1 MSFSEYL
8 SHGPPVLIVSYN
20 SAQFLPD
27 CLESLEKQSLPPV
40 EVWVVENN
48 SSDNSLSLLRAW
60 KKNKGKFIRN
70 LLVLDQ
76 NYGFAIANNKILLD
90 PNIITSP
97 HVVLLNP
104 DTVAD
109 STWIESLV
117 RSIQYRPYASAH
129 ASRIMMLN
137 DCSTLDGA
145 GDEYHL
151 SGLARRRGHKKLY
164 RPNQYH
170 PPIFSACAAACAYRL
185 DIFRKLN
192 GFDES
197 FFCYMEDV
205 DLGFRMNLL
214 GLQAFYSEDSVIH
227 HMGGASSRDRL
238 FATYHGHRNLEWVY
252 IKNLPMPLLCLTFP
266 IHLFMIFIIGL
277 KTIAEGNVKVYF
289 QAKFDA
295 LTSLGDV
302 IKKRFSIQSQRK
314 ISLFQLLRKLVFI
327 FH

>member
-1 MSFSEYL
+1 M
-8 SHGPPVLIVSYN
+8 LIVCYN

-27 CLESLEKQSLPPV
+27 CLDSLEKQSLPPI
-40 EVWVVENN
+40 EVWVIDNN
-48 SSDNSLSLLRAW
+48 SSDNSLSLLNEWRR
-60 KKNKGKFIRN
+60 NKGTFARN

-76 NYGFAIANNKILLD
+76 NYGFANANNKVLLD

-104 DTVAD
+104 DTVTD
-109 STWIESLV
+109 SMWLESLV
-117 RSIQYRPYASAH
+117 YSIQNHPDAPAH

-137 DCSTLDGA
+137 DSTTLDGA

-164 RPNQYH
+164 RKNQYNTH
-170 PPIFSACAAACAYRL
+170 IFSACAAACAYRL
-185 DIFRKLN
+185 DIFRQLD
-192 GFDES
+192 GFDDS

-214 GLQAFYSEDSVIH
+214 GLQAIYSEDSVIH
-227 HMGGASSRDRL
+227 HFGGASSTNNL
-238 FATYHGHRNLEWVY
+238 FATYHGQRNLEWVY
-252 IKNLPMPLLCLTFP
+252 IKNLPIPLLCLTLP
-266 IHLFMIFIIGL
+266 LHVLMLFLMGL
-277 KTIAEGNVKVYF
+277 KTTVDGNFKIYF
-289 QAKFDA
+289 QAKIDA
-295 LTSLGDV
+295 FTSLGDV
-302 IKKRFSIQSQRK
+302 FRKRSAIQSQRK